1 MLASLSLSAIIRFL
15 DKRGWTDYKITD
27 RFHKM
32 SGPDDISNAVKITL
46 PLSDISEFD
55 NSLLHKVVDF
65 IAEFYDFPPGE
76 LISSFTKNSAI
87 FSTQLIDESASHGNV
102 PFLKY
107 EHHIQELKNLLL
119 NNASF
124 SVSKKHYVKEIPEE
138 ANTYLNL
145 CNFLQTAR
153 GSFVSKIQL
162 PSSRDLSLNLFSEYS
177 VQSDSINNN
186 LGEVLEFVVN
196 DIYKADESEIYSVA
210 HVTQNAQI
218 INIDVFD
225 NVNNIF
231 KKTGVIGAEE
241 LKRLENYIDLASA
254 VFSNHIEVD
263 SRGRIV
269 QLRSSHTKGSKN
281 LVVISR
287 LQKGLKPIYVDL
299 ENAQY
304 DLAITAHKAKTSV
317 LIKGT
322 AVETK
327 QYLRIIRLVEF
338 HIG

>member
-1 MLASLSLSAIIRFL
+1 
-15 DKRGWTDYKITD
+15 
-27 RFHKM
+27 
-32 SGPDDISNAVKITL
+32 
-46 PLSDISEFD
+46 
-55 NSLLHKVVDF
+55 
-65 IAEFYDFPPGE
+65 
-76 LISSFTKNSAI
+76 
-87 FSTQLIDESASHGNV
+87 
-102 PFLKY
+102 
-107 EHHIQELKNLLL
+107 
-119 NNASF
+119 
-124 SVSKKHYVKEIPEE
+124 
-138 ANTYLNL
+138 
-145 CNFLQTAR
+145 LQTAR

-231 KKTGVIGAEE
+231 KKTGVKEINFALLGADFDLKIESGVIGAEE